1 MSPKKTKKTKN
12 RIDAGS
18 HYCLCIFW
26 DEKEVIARENGW
38 MGLGSEEMKPDGFV
52 VAFQRTSGD
61 WMRGRWEAALNGVE
75 NVTLLTN
82 IYIIKDDRKRKDDKE
97 SDKIICKNEY
107 NFLNM
112 ISVLL

>member
-82 IYIIKDDRKRKDDKE
+82 IYIYIKLKMTGNGKM
-97 SDKIICKNEY
+97 IKNLTRSY
-107 NFLNM
+107 VKMNT
-112 ISVLL
+112 ISSI